1 MLDDMMERW
10 TNGMFRATG
19 HRVRNT
25 GEQRNSIVMFFA
37 VNDEELVA
45 PLENFITEAR
55 PANYDA
61 VRQRDHLQR
70 EMQKATENRD
80 AFSRGN

>member
-1 MLDDMMERW
+1 
-10 TNGMFRATG
+10 
-19 HRVRNT
+19 
-25 GEQRNSIVMFFA
+25 
-37 VNDEELVA
+37 
-45 PLENFITEAR
+45 LENFITEAR